1 MSAFLKAT
9 YKGLSPS
16 HWMSVVNSACRW
28 YIEKFFHLI
37 IKLFCQRTKNYFQR
51 WGILVVSQN
60 GTGSGDEMH
69 GVTKGV
75 GGQRGVKGRIM
86 DAYV

>member
-1 MSAFLKAT
+1 M
-9 YKGLSPS
+9 
-16 HWMSVVNSACRW
+16 
-28 YIEKFFHLI
+28 
-37 IKLFCQRTKNYFQR
+37 
-51 WGILVVSQN
+51 VVSQN